1 MPFRRASSFSRPR
14 RVSSRAGCNI
24 NDETAASRRG
34 PLDGAG
40 GSGRSPHTRARAGPT
55 TRAMSDLGKTLA
67 AKKESF
73 DAWLKAQ
80 SDPVRATRRARRRR
94 AMMIVER

>member
-1 MPFRRASSFSRPR
+1 
-14 RVSSRAGCNI
+14 
-24 NDETAASRRG
+24 
-34 PLDGAG
+34 
-40 GSGRSPHTRARAGPT
+40 
-55 TRAMSDLGKTLA
+55 MSDLGKTLA
-67 AKKESF
+67 AKKERF

>member
-1 MPFRRASSFSRPR
+1 
-14 RVSSRAGCNI
+14 
-24 NDETAASRRG
+24 
-34 PLDGAG
+34 
-40 GSGRSPHTRARAGPT
+40 
-55 TRAMSDLGKTLA
+55 MSDLGKTLA

-94 AMMIVER
+94 AMMMVER